1 MQEKKE
7 RPELVVILLWWHEPV
22 TSLKGIGTKKALD
35 LRKLN
40 VETIGDIL
48 NMYPRFNSY
57 IDYSRFKKIKELA
70 TNNEKQIFVCE
81 IVSIGEKYSHKG
93 KRYSLVTVRD
103 ETAYAEIYFFAQ
115 QRFLVK
121 KLKVGNKAI
130 ATGKVKP
137 GRTARM
143 VTEASLQPMDKEDE
157 QESLGILPVYSLAGS
172 LTQNDLRR
180 AVKQALLLAEKHLP
194 ESLPQKIISE
204 RKLLG
209 RLEALNNIHFPK
221 NFSILKAAKDRFIF
235 EELYLLQCG
244 LLYYRNKVKSGKK
257 GIKHGKDGV
266 GVSRVLDCLPFQM
279 TDAQKQAWLEIS
291 LDMQDEKPMHRL
303 LQGDVGSGK
312 TVISALALAKT
323 AENGYQGCIMV
334 PTEILAQQHFQTL
347 TGLMEKTSFRVE
359 LLTSSVKGS
368 KRKEILADLASGNI
382 DIIVGTHALIQD
394 EVIFNA
400 LTLVITDEQHRFGVE
415 QRAKLAN
422 KSEFSPD
429 VLVMTATPIPRT
441 LALTVYGD
449 LDVSVM
455 RGLPPGR
462 KPIETLCFTNE
473 KRPEIYAGMLR
484 EVKKGHQ
491 AYVVCPLIEE
501 SDTFDVNSASE
512 VYEELSHGYL
522 REITCGL
529 LHGRMKETEKGKVM
543 QGFINGSIDVLVAT
557 TVIEVGVNVPNAS
570 LMVIEGADRFGLAQ
584 MHQLRGRVGRGN
596 NQSYCVLLT
605 DSDKPET
612 LARLKIMHECSDGFV
627 LAEKDLELRGA
638 GQLFGMR
645 QHGLPDL
652 HIADILHDMDV
663 LLEARTLA
671 KKTVAEPAMF
681 SDVEIVLKNQFDER
695 FQLIFNL

>member
-1 MQEKKE
+1 M
-7 RPELVVILLWWHEPV
+7 WWNEPV
-22 TSLKGIGTKKALD
+22 TALKGIGTKKALD
-35 LRKLN
+35 LKKLN
-40 VETIGDIL
+40 VETVGDIL
-48 NMYPRFNSY
+48 NMYPRLNSY
-57 IDYSRFKKIKELA
+57 IDYSRFKKIRELA
-70 TNNEKQIFVCE
+70 TNNEKQIFLCE
-81 IVSIGEKYSHKG
+81 IVNISEKYSHKG

-103 ETAYAEIYFFAQ
+103 ETGYAEIYFFAQ

-121 KLKVGNKAI
+121 KLKVGMKAI

-143 VTEASLQPMDKEDE
+143 VTEALLQTVDKDDE
-157 QESLGILPVYSLAGS
+157 QEGFGILPVYSLAGS
-172 LTQNDLRR
+172 LKQNDLRR
-180 AVKQALLLAEKHLP
+180 AVKQALFLAEELLP
-194 ESLPQKIISE
+194 ESLPKKIIE
-204 RKLLG
+204 DRQLLG
-209 RLEALNNIHFPK
+209 RLEALRNIHFPK
-221 NFSILKAAKDRFIF
+221 NFKILEEAKNRFIF

-244 LLYYRNKVKSGKK
+244 LLYYRNKIKSGKK
-257 GIKHGKDGV
+257 GIKHGKDGLE
-266 GVSRVLDCLPFQM
+266 VSKILACLPFEM
-279 TDAQKQAWLEIS
+279 TAAQKKAWQEIS
-291 LDMQDEKPMHRL
+291 LDMQDERSMHRL

-312 TVISALALAKT
+312 TVISALALAKV

-334 PTEILAQQHFQTL
+334 PTEILAQQHFHTLKAFMEQTP
-347 TGLMEKTSFRVE
+347 FRIE
-359 LLTSSVKGS
+359 LLSSNVKGN
-368 KRKEILADLASGNI
+368 KRKEILAGLASGDI

-394 EVIFNA
+394 DVIFNA

-501 SDTFDVNSASE
+501 SEAFDVNSATE
-512 VYEELSHGYL
+512 VYEEISNGYL
-522 REITCGL
+522 HEVSCGL
-529 LHGRMKETEKGKVM
+529 LHGRMKESEKERVM
-543 QGFINGSIDVLVAT
+543 QGFVNGSIDVLIAT

-612 LARLKIMHECSDGFV
+612 LARLKIMHDCSDGFV

-638 GQLFGMR
+638 GQLFGMK

-652 HIADILHDMDV
+652 LIADILHDMDV
-663 LLEARTLA
+663 LLEARVLA
-671 KKTVAEPAMF
+671 KKTIEEPTML
-681 SDVEIVLKNQFDER
+681 SDVEIVLKNQFDTR
-695 FQLIFNL
+695 FQHIFNL

>member
-22 TSLKGIGTKKALD
+22 ISLKGIGTKKALD

>member
-1 MQEKKE
+1 M
-7 RPELVVILLWWHEPV
+7 WWHEPV
-22 TSLKGIGTKKALD
+22 TSLKGIGAKKALD
-35 LRKLN
+35 LEKLN

-57 IDYSRFKKIKELA
+57 IDYSRFKKIRELT
-70 TNNEKQIFVCE
+70 TNNEKQIFICE
-81 IVSIGEKYSHKG
+81 IVNIVEKYSHKG

-121 KLKVGNKAI
+121 KLKVGTQAI

-137 GRTARM
+137 GRTARII
-143 VTEASLQPMDKEDE
+143 TEASLQPMDNDDE

-180 AVKQALLLAEKHLP
+180 AVKQALLLAEKSLP
-194 ESLPQKIISE
+194 ESLPQTIIAE

-221 NFSILKAAKDRFIF
+221 NFRMLKEARGRFIF

-257 GIKHGKDGV
+257 GIKHGKDGL
-266 GVSRVLDCLPFQM
+266 GVSKVFDCLPFQM
-279 TDAQKQAWLEIS
+279 TKAQNEAWQEIS

-347 TGLMEKTSFRVE
+347 TEFMGKTSFRVE

-368 KRKEILADLASGNI
+368 KRKEILADLASGDI

-473 KRPEIYAGMLR
+473 KRPEVYAGMLR

-491 AYVVCPLIEE
+491 AYIVCPLIEE
-501 SDTFDVNSASE
+501 SETFDVNSASE
-512 VYEELSHGYL
+512 VYEELSNGYL
-522 REITCGL
+522 SGVACGL
-529 LHGRMKETEKGKVM
+529 LHGRMKESEKEKVM
-543 QGFINGSIDVLVAT
+543 QGFINGSIAVLVAT

-596 NQSYCVLLT
+596 TQSYCVLLT

-612 LARLKIMHECSDGFV
+612 LARLKIMHDCSDGFI

-671 KKTVAEPAMF
+671 KKTIAEPTMF

-695 FQLIFNL
+695 FQRIFNL

>member
-1 MQEKKE
+1 M
-7 RPELVVILLWWHEPV
+7 WWNDSV
-22 TSLKGIGTKKALD
+22 MVLKGIGAKKAQD
-35 LRKLN
+35 LKKLN
-40 VETIGDIL
+40 IETVGDIL
-48 NMYPRFNSY
+48 NMYPRLNSY
-57 IDYSRFKKIKELA
+57 IDYSRFKKIRELA
-70 TNNEKQIFVCE
+70 TNNEKQIFLCE
-81 IVSIGEKYSHKG
+81 IVNISEKYSHRG
-93 KRYSLVTVRD
+93 KKYSLVTVRD
-103 ETAYAEIYFFAQ
+103 ETGYAEIYFFAQ

-121 KLKVGNKAI
+121 KLKIGMRAI

-143 VTEASLQPMDKEDE
+143 VTDALLQTLDKDDE
-157 QESLGILPVYSLAGS
+157 KEEFGILPVYSLAGS

-180 AVKQALLLAEKHLP
+180 AVKQALLMAEKNLP
-194 ESLPQKIISE
+194 ESLPQKIIE
-204 RKLLG
+204 NRKLIG
-209 RLEALNNIHFPK
+209 RLEALKNIHFPK
-221 NFSILKAAKDRFIF
+221 NFKILGEAKNRFIF

-244 LLYYRNKVKSGKK
+244 LLYYRNKIKSGKK
-257 GIKHGKDGV
+257 GIKHGKDGSEV
-266 GVSRVLDCLPFQM
+266 NKVLSSLPFAM
-279 TDAQKQAWLEIS
+279 TEAQKKAWQEIS
-291 LDMQDEKPMHRL
+291 LDMQDEKAMHRL

-312 TVISALALAKT
+312 TLISALALAKA

-334 PTEILAQQHFQTL
+334 PTEILAQQHFHTL
-347 TGLMEKTSFRVE
+347 RAFMEKTPFRIE
-359 LLTSSVKGS
+359 LLTSNVKGS
-368 KRKEILADLASGNI
+368 KRKAILNSLATGDI

-394 EVIFNA
+394 DVIFNA
-400 LTLVITDEQHRFGVE
+400 LTLVVTDEQHRFGVE

-422 KSEFSPD
+422 KSDFSPD

-462 KPIETLCFTNE
+462 KKVETLCFTNE

-501 SDTFDVNSASE
+501 SEAFDVNSATA
-512 VYEELSHGYL
+512 VYEELSSGYL
-522 REITCGL
+522 QEVSCAL
-529 LHGRMKETEKGKVM
+529 LHGRMKDSEKERVM
-543 QGFINGSIDVLVAT
+543 QGFVTGFIDVLVAT

-605 DSDKPET
+605 DTDKEET
-612 LARLKIMHECSDGFV
+612 LARLKIMHDCADGFV

-638 GQLFGMR
+638 GQLFGMK

-652 HIADILHDMDV
+652 LIADILHDMDV

-671 KKTVAEPAMF
+671 KKTIEEPNML
-681 SDVEIVLKNQFDER
+681 SEVEMVLKNQLDER
-695 FQLIFNL
+695 FQHIFNL

>member
-1 MQEKKE
+1 M
-7 RPELVVILLWWHEPV
+7 
-22 TSLKGIGTKKALD
+22 
-35 LRKLN
+35 
-40 VETIGDIL
+40 

-57 IDYSRFKKIKELA
+57 IDYSRFKKIRELT
-70 TNNEKQIFVCE
+70 TNNEKQIFICE
-81 IVSIGEKYSHKG
+81 IVNIVEKYSHKG

-121 KLKVGNKAI
+121 KLKVGTQAI

-137 GRTARM
+137 GRTARII
-143 VTEASLQPMDKEDE
+143 TEASLQPMDNDDE

-180 AVKQALLLAEKHLP
+180 AVKQALLLAEKSLP
-194 ESLPQKIISE
+194 ESLPQTIIAE

-221 NFSILKAAKDRFIF
+221 NFRMLKEARGRFIF

-257 GIKHGKDGV
+257 GIKHGKDGL
-266 GVSRVLDCLPFQM
+266 GVSKVFDCLPFQM
-279 TDAQKQAWLEIS
+279 TKAQNEAWQEIS

-347 TGLMEKTSFRVE
+347 TEFMGKTSFRVE

-368 KRKEILADLASGNI
+368 KRKEILADLASGDI

-473 KRPEIYAGMLR
+473 KRPEVYAGMLR

-491 AYVVCPLIEE
+491 AYIVCPLIEE
-501 SDTFDVNSASE
+501 SETFDVNSASE
-512 VYEELSHGYL
+512 VYEELSNGYL
-522 REITCGL
+522 SGVACGL
-529 LHGRMKETEKGKVM
+529 LHGRMKESEKEKVM
-543 QGFINGSIDVLVAT
+543 QGFINGSIAVLVAT

-596 NQSYCVLLT
+596 TQSYCVLLT

-612 LARLKIMHECSDGFV
+612 LARLKIMHDCSDGFI

-671 KKTVAEPAMF
+671 KKTIAEPTMF

-695 FQLIFNL
+695 FQRIFNL

>member
-1 MQEKKE
+1 M
-7 RPELVVILLWWHEPV
+7 WWNEPV
-22 TSLKGIGTKKALD
+22 TALKGIGAKKALD
-35 LRKLN
+35 LKKLG
-40 VETIGDIL
+40 VETVGDIL
-48 NMYPRFNSY
+48 NMYPRLNSY
-57 IDYSRFKKIKELA
+57 IDYSRFKKIRELA
-70 TNNEKQIFVCE
+70 TNNEKQIFLCE
-81 IVSIGEKYSHKG
+81 IVNISEKYSHKG
-93 KRYSLVTVRD
+93 KRYCLVTVRD
-103 ETAYAEIYFFAQ
+103 ETGYAEIYFFAQ
-115 QRFLVK
+115 QRFMVK
-121 KLKVGNKAI
+121 KLKVGMKAI

-143 VTEASLQPMDKEDE
+143 VTEALLQTVDNDDE
-157 QESLGILPVYSLAGS
+157 REGFGILPVYSLAGS
-172 LTQNDLRR
+172 LTQTDLRR
-180 AVKQALLLAEKHLP
+180 AVKQALFLAEGSLP
-194 ESLPQKIISE
+194 ESLPEKIIE
-204 RKLLG
+204 DRKLLG
-209 RLEALNNIHFPK
+209 RLEALQNIHFPK
-221 NFSILKAAKDRFIF
+221 NFKILKEAKKRFIF

-244 LLYYRNKVKSGKK
+244 LLYYRNKIKSGKK
-257 GIKHGKDGV
+257 GIKHGNDGLEV
-266 GVSRVLDCLPFQM
+266 NKILACLPFEM
-279 TDAQKQAWLEIS
+279 TASQKKAWQEIS
-291 LDMQDEKPMHRL
+291 LDMQDERSMHRL

-312 TVISALALAKT
+312 TVISALALAKA

-347 TGLMEKTSFRVE
+347 KAFMEQTPFRIE
-359 LLTSSVKGS
+359 LLSSNVKGN
-368 KRKEILADLASGNI
+368 KRKEILAGLASGDI

-394 EVIFNA
+394 DVIFNA

-455 RGLPPGR
+455 RGMPPGR

-473 KRPEIYAGMLR
+473 KRLEIYAGMLR

-501 SDTFDVNSASE
+501 SEAFDVNSATE
-512 VYEELSHGYL
+512 VYEELSNGYL
-522 REITCGL
+522 HGVSCGL
-529 LHGRMKETEKGKVM
+529 LHGRMKESEKEKVM
-543 QGFINGSIDVLVAT
+543 QGFVNGSIDVLVAT

-612 LARLKIMHECSDGFV
+612 LARLKIMHDCSDGFV

-638 GQLFGMR
+638 GQLFGMK

-652 HIADILHDMDV
+652 LIADILHDMDV
-663 LLEARTLA
+663 LLEARVLA
-671 KKTVAEPAMF
+671 KKTIEEPTML
-681 SDVEIVLKNQFDER
+681 SDVEIVLKNQFDTR
-695 FQLIFNL
+695 FQHIFNL

>member
-1 MQEKKE
+1 M
-7 RPELVVILLWWHEPV
+7 WWHEPV
-22 TSLKGIGTKKALD
+22 TTLKGIGAKKAID
-35 LRKLN
+35 FKKLN
-40 VETIGDIL
+40 VETIGDVL
-48 NMYPRFNSY
+48 NMYPRLDCY
-57 IDYSRFKKIKELA
+57 IDYSRFKKIRELA
-70 TNNEKQIFVCE
+70 TNNEKQIFACE
-81 IVSIGEKYSHKG
+81 IVNTSEKYSHKG

-103 ETAYAEIYFFAQ
+103 ETGYAEIYFFAQ

-121 KLKVGNKAI
+121 KLKVGAKAI

-137 GRTARM
+137 GRNARM
-143 VTEASLQPMDKEDE
+143 VTEASLQILESENE
-157 QESLGILPVYSLAGS
+157 QVGLGILPIYSLAGS
-172 LTQNDLRR
+172 LTQNDLRK
-180 AVKQALLLAEKHLP
+180 AVKQALQLAEKNLP
-194 ESLPQKIISE
+194 ESLPQAIIAE

-221 NFSILKAAKDRFIF
+221 NFRLLKEAKKRFIF

-257 GIKHGKDGV
+257 GIKHGKDGL
-266 GVSRVLDCLPFQM
+266 GVNSVLDSLPFQM
-279 TDAQKQAWLEIS
+279 TDAQKKAWQEIS

-334 PTEILAQQHFQTL
+334 PTEILAQQHLQTL
-347 TGLMEKTSFRVE
+347 KDFMGKTSFRIE
-359 LLTSSVKGS
+359 LLTSNVKGTR
-368 KRKEILADLASGNI
+368 RKEILASLASGDI

-491 AYVVCPLIEE
+491 AYIVCPLIEE
-501 SDTFDVNSASE
+501 SEAFDVNSASE
-512 VYEELSHGYL
+512 VYEEISNGYL
-522 REITCGL
+522 RGVACGL
-529 LHGRMKETEKGKVM
+529 LHGRMKESEKENVM
-543 QGFINGSIDVLVAT
+543 QRFINGSIDVLVAT

-612 LARLKIMHECSDGFV
+612 LARLKIMHECSDGFI

-663 LLEARTLA
+663 LLEARVLA
-671 KKTVAEPAMF
+671 KKTIAEPTMF

-695 FQLIFNL
+695 FQHVFNL

>member
-1 MQEKKE
+1 M
-7 RPELVVILLWWHEPV
+7 WWHEPV
-22 TSLKGIGTKKALD
+22 TSLKGIGAKKALD
-35 LRKLN
+35 LKKLN

-57 IDYSRFKKIKELA
+57 IDYSRFKKIRELT

-81 IVSIGEKYSHKG
+81 IVNISEKYSHKG

-121 KLKVGNKAI
+121 KLKVGTKAV

-137 GRTARM
+137 GRTARII
-143 VTEASLQPMDKEDE
+143 TEASLQPMDKDDE

-180 AVKQALLLAEKHLP
+180 AVKQALLLATKGLP
-194 ESLPQKIISE
+194 ESLPQTIILE
-204 RKLLG
+204 RNLLG

-221 NFSILKAAKDRFIF
+221 NFRILKEAKDRFIF

-257 GIKHGKDGV
+257 GIKHGKDGA
-266 GVSRVLDCLPFQM
+266 GVSKVLECLPFQM
-279 TDAQKQAWLEIS
+279 TKAQNEAWQEIS

-312 TVISALALAKT
+312 TVISALALAKA

-347 TGLMEKTSFRVE
+347 TEFMGQTSFRVE

-368 KRKEILADLASGNI
+368 KRKEILADLASGDI

-394 EVIFNA
+394 EVFFNA

-473 KRPEIYAGMLR
+473 KRPEVYAGMLR

-491 AYVVCPLIEE
+491 AYIVCPLIEE
-501 SDTFDVNSASE
+501 SETVDVNSASE
-512 VYEELSHGYL
+512 VYEELSNGYL
-522 REITCGL
+522 HGVTCGL
-529 LHGRMKETEKGKVM
+529 LHGRMKESEKEKVM

-605 DSDKPET
+605 DSDKSET
-612 LARLKIMHECSDGFV
+612 LARLKIMHECSDGFI

-671 KKTVAEPAMF
+671 KKTIAEPNMF
-681 SDVEIVLKNQFDER
+681 SEVEIVLKNQFDER
-695 FQLIFNL
+695 FQHIFNL

>member
-1 MQEKKE
+1 M
-7 RPELVVILLWWHEPV
+7 WWQQPI

-35 LRKLN
+35 FKKLN
-40 VETIGDIL
+40 VETVGDIL
-48 NMYPRFNSY
+48 NMYPRLNSY
-57 IDYSRFKKIKELA
+57 IDYSRLKKIKELA
-70 TNNEKQIFVCE
+70 TNNERQIFTAE
-81 IVSIGEKYSHKG
+81 IASIVEKYSHKG

-103 ETAYAEIYFFAQ
+103 ETGYAEIYFFSQ

-121 KLKVGNKAI
+121 KLRAGMNAVV
-130 ATGKVKP
+130 TGKVKP
-137 GRTARM
+137 GRIGRI
-143 VTEASLQPMDKEDE
+143 VTEAVLQTVETEGQAAAP
-157 QESLGILPVYSLAGS
+157 GILPVYSLAGS
-172 LTQNDLRR
+172 LTQNDVRN
-180 AVKQALLLAEKHLP
+180 AVRQALVLAEGYLP
-194 ESLPQKIISE
+194 ESLPRNVIDA
-204 RKLLG
+204 RKLIG
-209 RLEALNNIHFPK
+209 RLDALRNIHFPQ
-221 NFSILKAAKDRFIF
+221 NFKALKEAKDRFVF

-244 LLYYRNKVKSGKK
+244 LLYYRTKTRSEKN
-257 GIKHGKDGV
+257 GIKHGVDGYV
-266 GVSRVLDCLPFQM
+266 VNEILTHLPFQL
-279 TDAQKQAWLEIS
+279 TKAQKNAWLEIS
-291 LDMQDEKPMHRL
+291 LDMQGEKPMHRL

-334 PTEILAQQHFQTL
+334 PTEILAQQHYETL
-347 TGLMEKTSFRVE
+347 KEFLAPTSLRIE
-359 LLTSSVKGS
+359 ILTSSVKAS
-368 KRKEILADLASGNI
+368 KRKEILSALAAGEI
-382 DIIVGTHALIQD
+382 DIIVGTHSLIQED
-394 EVIFNA
+394 VVFNA
-400 LTLVITDEQHRFGVE
+400 LALVITDEQHRFGVD

-422 KSEFSPD
+422 KSEFAPD
-429 VLVMTATPIPRT
+429 ILVMTATPIPRT
-441 LALTVYGD
+441 LALTVFGD

-501 SDTFDVNSASE
+501 SEVFDVNSASE
-512 VYEELSHGYL
+512 VYEELSKGYL
-522 REITCGL
+522 KDISCGL
-529 LHGRMKETEKGKVM
+529 LHGRMKESEKEIVM
-543 QGFINGSIDVLVAT
+543 KGFIDGSIDVLVAT

-605 DSDKPET
+605 DSDRPET
-612 LARLKIMHECSDGFV
+612 LARLKIMHECSDGFI

-652 HIADILHDMDV
+652 HIADILHDMGV
-663 LLEARTLA
+663 LVEAREFA
-671 KKTVAEPAMF
+671 KKTVADPVVFQE
-681 SDVEIVLKNQFDER
+681 VEEALQSQFDER
-695 FQLIFNL
+695 FQRIFNL

>member
-22 TSLKGIGTKKALD
+22 TSLKGIGAKKALD

-40 VETIGDIL
+40 VETIGDLL

-70 TNNEKQIFVCE
+70 TNNEKQIFFCE
-81 IVSIGEKYSHKG
+81 IVSIVEKYSHKG

-130 ATGKVKP
+130 ATGRVKP

-143 VTEASLQPMDKEDE
+143 VTDASLQSMDKEDD

-180 AVKQALLLAEKHLP
+180 AVKQALQLAAKQLP
-194 ESLPQKIISE
+194 ESLPQKIIIE

-221 NFSILKAAKDRFIF
+221 SFSILKAAKERFIF

-257 GIKHGKDGV
+257 GIKHGKDGL
-266 GVSRVLDCLPFQM
+266 GVISVLDCLPFQM
-279 TDAQKQAWLEIS
+279 TDAQKQAWQEIS

-312 TVISALALAKT
+312 TAISALALAKT

-334 PTEILAQQHFQTL
+334 PTEILAQQHFWTL
-347 TGLMEKTSFRVE
+347 TEFMKKTPFRVE

-368 KRKEILADLASGNI
+368 KRKEILADLASGGI

-501 SDTFDVNSASE
+501 SDAFDVNSASE

-663 LLEARTLA
+663 LLEARILA

-681 SDVEIVLKNQFDER
+681 SDVEVVLKNQFDER
-695 FQLIFNL
+695 FQCIFNL

>member
-1 MQEKKE
+1 M
-7 RPELVVILLWWHEPV
+7 WWNEPV
-22 TSLKGIGTKKALD
+22 TALKGIGAKKALD
-35 LRKLN
+35 LKKLG
-40 VETIGDIL
+40 VETVGDIL
-48 NMYPRFNSY
+48 NMYPRLNSY
-57 IDYSRFKKIKELA
+57 IDYSRFKKIRELA
-70 TNNEKQIFVCE
+70 TNNEKQIFLCE
-81 IVSIGEKYSHKG
+81 IVNISEKYSHKG
-93 KRYSLVTVRD
+93 KRYCLVTVRD
-103 ETAYAEIYFFAQ
+103 ETGYAEIYFFAQ
-115 QRFLVK
+115 QRFMVK
-121 KLKVGNKAI
+121 KLKVGMKAI

-143 VTEASLQPMDKEDE
+143 ITEALLQTVDTDDE
-157 QESLGILPVYSLAGS
+157 QEGFGILPVYSLAGS
-172 LTQNDLRR
+172 LTQTDLRR
-180 AVKQALLLAEKHLP
+180 AVKQALFLAEGSLP
-194 ESLPQKIISE
+194 ESLPEKIIE
-204 RKLLG
+204 DRKLLG
-209 RLEALNNIHFPK
+209 RLEALQNIHFPK
-221 NFSILKAAKDRFIF
+221 NFKILKEAKKRFIF

-244 LLYYRNKVKSGKK
+244 LLYYRNKIKSGKK
-257 GIKHGKDGV
+257 GIKHGNDGLEV
-266 GVSRVLDCLPFQM
+266 NKILACLPFEM
-279 TDAQKQAWLEIS
+279 TAAQKKAWQEIS
-291 LDMQDEKPMHRL
+291 LDMQDERSMHRL

-312 TVISALALAKT
+312 TVISALALAKA

-347 TGLMEKTSFRVE
+347 KAFMEQTPFRIE
-359 LLTSSVKGS
+359 LLSSNVKGN
-368 KRKEILADLASGNI
+368 KRKEILAGLASGDI

-394 EVIFNA
+394 DVIFNA

-455 RGLPPGR
+455 RGMPPGR

-473 KRPEIYAGMLR
+473 KRLEIYAGMLR

-501 SDTFDVNSASE
+501 SEAFDVNSATE
-512 VYEELSHGYL
+512 VYEELSNGYL
-522 REITCGL
+522 HGVSCGL
-529 LHGRMKETEKGKVM
+529 LHGRMKESEKEKVM
-543 QGFINGSIDVLVAT
+543 QGFVNGSIDVLVAT

-612 LARLKIMHECSDGFV
+612 LARLKIMHDCSDGFV

-638 GQLFGMR
+638 GQLFGMK

-652 HIADILHDMDV
+652 LIADILHDMDV
-663 LLEARTLA
+663 LLEARVLA
-671 KKTVAEPAMF
+671 KKTIEEPTML
-681 SDVEIVLKNQFDER
+681 SDVEIVLKNQFDTR
-695 FQLIFNL
+695 FQHIFNL